1 MVVRLRSPRVPAPL
15 ASVAWSDIGF
25 HADDRLDAGFFG
37 LLLEFPR
44 RVQIAVVGDG
54 QGGLFELL
62 GSADQV
68 VYAVRAIEERE
79 FRVTVQMNEGHN
91 RKNSVR
97 SWGLRA
103 LAAFVAL
110 VVLFLAL
117 TPMGR
122 YLTRAGWE
130 EGKILWRRR
139 AITEIVADT
148 T

>member
-1 MVVRLRSPRVPAPL
+1 
-15 ASVAWSDIGF
+15 
-25 HADDRLDAGFFG
+25 
-37 LLLEFPR
+37 
-44 RVQIAVVGDG
+44 
-54 QGGLFELL
+54 
-62 GSADQV
+62 
-68 VYAVRAIEERE
+68 YAVRAIEERE

-91 RKNSVR
+91 WKNSVR
-97 SWGLRA
+97 YWGLRA

-130 EGKILWRRR
+130 ESKILWRRR

-148 T
+148 TVARGTRAKLKVVLDARAYARDSLGLKVGKSFTSFSALDHDTLVLVLSAAYKDRL

>member
-1 MVVRLRSPRVPAPL
+1 MIVGLRSPRVPAPL
-15 ASVAWSDIGF
+15 ASVAWRDIGF
-25 HADDRLDAGFFG
+25 HPDDRLDACLLG

-44 RVQIAVVGDG
+44 RVQIAMVGNG

-91 RKNSVR
+91 WKNSVR
-97 SWGLRA
+97 YWALRVLAA
-103 LAAFVAL
+103 LAVL

-122 YLTRAGWE
+122 YLARAGWE
-130 EGKILWRRR
+130 ESKILWR
-139 AITEIVADT
+139 
-148 T
+148 